1 MVSLK
6 AHTLSDVGLFCA
18 EAVELCKLK
27 HPIPIVRNRVRRIR
41 SLIGKYRLYLGI
53 SYIKVRIDM
62 STYPNFNVGDDP
74 HQNIYLEEGG
84 SSLEYDALS
93 TSGHTSSFLSLP
105 SQSNSDRSCCIASI
119 SSGVNEPSGK

>member
-1 MVSLK
+1 MVSLT

-53 SYIKVRIDM
+53 
-62 STYPNFNVGDDP
+62 F
-74 HQNIYLEEGG
+74 
-84 SSLEYDALS
+84 
-93 TSGHTSSFLSLP
+93 
-105 SQSNSDRSCCIASI
+105 
-119 SSGVNEPSGK
+119 